1 MHLWVVGGMTPIS
14 GNMLTLVD
22 QLSVHIAQLI
32 NQRPTTTSIVIV
44 RGLFFTLLLFTHLL
58 YMKLFCYYCAMYR
71 DFVTPLICELN
82 CRSWL
87 LSYKQINQKW
97 FLHKILRDMTYFIII
112 YVGGET
118 WNIKIDRFSSM
129 LVTWSTASFHICF
142 ACDHKIMTFSHKND
156 GKACRHDIVKLY
168 YSDVVCAQFSA
179 RWRLKVLSRTSHFI
193 QID

>member
-1 MHLWVVGGMTPIS
+1 MGGW
-14 GNMLTLVD
+14 GDDAYKWKHVD
-22 QLSVHIAQLI
+22 FGRSTFCTHCSTHQ
-32 NQRPTTTSIVIV
+32 PTTDNDVNSNSKSI
-44 RGLFFTLLLFTHLL
+44 GLFFTLLLFTHLL

-87 LSYKQINQKW
+87 LSYNQINQKW